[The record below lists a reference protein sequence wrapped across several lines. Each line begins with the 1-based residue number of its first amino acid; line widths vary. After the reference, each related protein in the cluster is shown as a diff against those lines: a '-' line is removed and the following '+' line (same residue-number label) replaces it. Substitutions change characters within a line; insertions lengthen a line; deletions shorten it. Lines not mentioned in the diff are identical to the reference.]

1 MVVVAEAKQLLGA
14 TVRNDQHGFSLLE
27 TMIALCILAVV
38 AAGVLPLGILAA
50 KMSENQ
56 GHLSARTAE
65 YAQDKIEQL
74 VALAYGDTS
83 TDTRVSPAPNGAGMI
98 VLPAVGGSGLAVGGS
113 INTAAPVALY
123 ADYLD
128 VNGNVLAA
136 GGGVPAGWYYMRA
149 WQITQPRAN
158 LKQITVVARVNALA
172 FGGPGVLPQSTVS
185 VLKTSPF

>member
-1 MVVVAEAKQLLGA
+1 MGA
-14 TVRNDQHGFSLLE
+14 TVTTDQRGFSLLE

-50 KMSENQ
+50 KMSENN

-74 VALAYGDTS
+74 VALAYGDATS
-83 TDTRVSPAPNGAGMI
+83 DTRQFPSPNA
-98 VLPAVGGSGLAVGGS
+98 GGSGLAIGGS
-113 INTAAPVALY
+113 INTAAPVATY

-128 VNGNVLAA
+128 VNGNLILAP
-136 GGGVPAGWYYMRA
+136 GGPPANWYYMRA
-149 WQITQPRAN
+149 WRITQVRPN
-158 LKQITVVARVNALA
+158 LKQIIVVARVNSLA
-172 FGGPGVLPQSTVS
+172 FGGPGLLPQSTVS

>member
-1 MVVVAEAKQLLGA
+1 
-14 TVRNDQHGFSLLE
+14 VRTDQRGFTLLE
-27 TMIALCILAVV
+27 TMIALAILAVV

-74 VALAYGDTS
+74 VALAYGDST
-83 TDTRVSPAPNGAGMI
+83 TDTRVFPSPNN
-98 VLPAVGGSGLAVGGS
+98 GGSGLALGGS
-113 INTAAPVALY
+113 IDTAAPVALY

-136 GGGVPAGWYYMRA
+136 AGGPPADWYYMRV

-158 LKQITVVARVNALA
+158 LKQITVVSRVNALA
-172 FGGPGVLPQSTVS
+172 FGGPGLLPQSTVS

>member
-1 MVVVAEAKQLLGA
+1 V
-14 TVRNDQHGFSLLE
+14 TTDQRGFSLLE

-74 VALAYGDTS
+74 VALAYSDAT
-83 TDTRVSPAPNGAGMI
+83 TDTRVFPAPN
-98 VLPAVGGSGLAVGGS
+98 VGGSGLTIGGS
-113 INTAAPVALY
+113 IVTTAPAALY

-128 VNGNVLAA
+128 VNGNVLPAA
-136 GGGVPAGWYYMRA
+136 GGGPPAGWYYMRA
-149 WQITQPRAN
+149 WRITQLRAN
-158 LKQITVVARVNALA
+158 LKQIIVVARVNALA
-172 FGGPGVLPQSTVS
+172 FGGPGLLPQSTVS

>member
-1 MVVVAEAKQLLGA
+1 M
-14 TVRNDQHGFSLLE
+14 TSDQRGFTLLE
-27 TMIALCILAVV
+27 TMVALCILAVV

-74 VALAYGDTS
+74 VALAYGDAS
-83 TDTRVSPAPNGAGMI
+83 TDTRVFPAPNT
-98 VLPAVGGSGLAVGGS
+98 GGSGLAIGGS
-113 INTAAPVALY
+113 INTAAPSALY

-136 GGGVPAGWYYMRA
+136 AAARLRAG
-149 WQITQPRAN
+149 T
-158 LKQITVVARVNALA
+158 TCAR
-172 FGGPGVLPQSTVS
+172 GRSRSYGQT
-185 VLKTSPF
+185 

>member
-1 MVVVAEAKQLLGA
+1 M
-14 TVRNDQHGFSLLE
+14 TSDQRGFTLLE
-27 TMIALCILAVV
+27 TMVALCILAVV

-74 VALAYGDTS
+74 VALAYGDAS
-83 TDTRVSPAPNGAGMI
+83 TDTRVFPAPNT
-98 VLPAVGGSGLAVGGS
+98 GGSGLAIGGS
-113 INTAAPVALY
+113 INTAAPSALY

-128 VNGNVLAA
+128 VNGNVLA
-136 GGGVPAGWYYMRA
+136 GGGGPPAGWYYMRA
-149 WQITQPRAN
+149 WQITQLRPN

-172 FGGPGVLPQSTVS
+172 FGGPGLLPQSTVS
-185 VLKTSPF
+185 LLKTSPF

>member
-1 MVVVAEAKQLLGA
+1 MGA
-14 TVRNDQHGFSLLE
+14 TVTTDQRGFSLLE

-50 KMSENQ
+50 KMSENN

-74 VALAYGDTS
+74 VALAYGDAT
-83 TDTRVSPAPNGAGMI
+83 TDTRVFPAPA
-98 VLPAVGGSGLAVGGS
+98 AGGSGLAIGGS
-113 INTAAPVALY
+113 IVTAAPVGHSTPTIWTSTAT
-123 ADYLD
+123 
-128 VNGNVLAA
+128 VLAA
-136 GGGVPAGWYYMRA
+136 GGGPPAGWYYMRA

-158 LKQITVVARVNALA
+158 LKQIIVVARVNALA
-172 FGGPGVLPQSTVS
+172 FGGPGLLPQSTVS

>member
-1 MVVVAEAKQLLGA
+1 V
-14 TVRNDQHGFSLLE
+14 TTDQRGFTLLE

-74 VALAYGDTS
+74 VSLAYGDAT
-83 TDTRVSPAPNGAGMI
+83 TDTGVFPATA
-98 VLPAVGGSGLAVGGS
+98 AGGSGLAVGGS
-113 INTAAPVALY
+113 TNTAAPVALY

-128 VNGNVLAA
+128 INGNVLAA
-136 GGGVPAGWYYMRA
+136 AGGPPAGWYYMRA
-149 WQITQPRAN
+149 WQITLPRAN

-172 FGGPGVLPQSTVS
+172 FGGPGLLPQSTVS

>member
-1 MVVVAEAKQLLGA
+1 MV
-14 TVRNDQHGFSLLE
+14 
-27 TMIALCILAVV
+27 ALCILAVV

-74 VALAYGDTS
+74 VALAYGDAS
-83 TDTRVSPAPNGAGMI
+83 TDTRVFPAPNT
-98 VLPAVGGSGLAVGGS
+98 GGSGLAIGGS
-113 INTAAPVALY
+113 INTAAPSALY

-128 VNGNVLAA
+128 VNGNVMAA
-136 GGGVPAGWYYMRA
+136 GGGPPAGWYYLRA
-149 WQITQPRAN
+149 WLITQLRPN

-172 FGGPGVLPQSTVS
+172 FGGPGLLPQSTVS
-185 VLKTSPF
+185 LLKTSPF

>member
-1 MVVVAEAKQLLGA
+1 M
-14 TVRNDQHGFSLLE
+14 TTDQRGFTLLE
-27 TMIALCILAVV
+27 TMVALCILAVV

-74 VALAYGDTS
+74 VALAYGDAS
-83 TDTRVSPAPNGAGMI
+83 TDTRVFPAPNT
-98 VLPAVGGSGLAVGGS
+98 GGTGLALGGS
-113 INTAAPVALY
+113 INTAVPSALY

-128 VNGNVLAA
+128 VNGNVMAA
-136 GGGVPAGWYYMRA
+136 GGGPPAGWYYMRA
-149 WQITQPRAN
+149 WQITQLRPN

-172 FGGPGVLPQSTVS
+172 FGGPGLLPQSTVS
-185 VLKTSPF
+185 LLKTSPF

>member
-1 MVVVAEAKQLLGA
+1 MV
-14 TVRNDQHGFSLLE
+14 
-27 TMIALCILAVV
+27 ALCILAVV

-74 VALAYGDTS
+74 VALAYGDAS
-83 TDTRVSPAPNGAGMI
+83 TDTRVFPAPNT
-98 VLPAVGGSGLAVGGS
+98 GGTGLALGGS
-113 INTAAPVALY
+113 INTAVPSALY

-128 VNGNVLAA
+128 VNGNVMAA
-136 GGGVPAGWYYMRA
+136 GGGPPAGWYYMRA
-149 WQITQPRAN
+149 WQITQLRPN

-172 FGGPGVLPQSTVS
+172 FGGPGLLPQSTVS
-185 VLKTSPF
+185 LLKTSPF

>member
-1 MVVVAEAKQLLGA
+1 M
-14 TVRNDQHGFSLLE
+14 TTDQRGFTLIE

-65 YAQDKIEQL
+65 YAQDKLEQL
-74 VALAYGDTS
+74 VALSYGDAT
-83 TDTRVSPAPNGAGMI
+83 TDTRVFPAPNS
-98 VLPAVGGSGLAVGGS
+98 GGSGLALGGS

-128 VNGNVLAA
+128 VNGNVLA
-136 GGGVPAGWYYMRA
+136 GGGGPPAGWYYMRA
-149 WQITQPRAN
+149 WQITLVRPN
-158 LKQITVVARVNALA
+158 LKQITVISRVNALA
-172 FGGPGVLPQSTVS
+172 FGGPGLLPQSTVS
-185 VLKTSPF
+185 LLKTSPF

>member
-1 MVVVAEAKQLLGA
+1 M
-14 TVRNDQHGFSLLE
+14 TNDQRGFTLLE
-27 TMIALCILAVV
+27 TMVALGILAVV

-50 KMSENQ
+50 KLSENQ

-74 VALAYGDTS
+74 VALAYSDTA
-83 TDTRVSPAPNGAGMI
+83 TDTRVFPSPNA
-98 VLPAVGGSGLAVGGS
+98 GGSGLTVGGS
-113 INTAAPVALY
+113 INTAAPSALY

-128 VNGNVLAA
+128 VNGNVLASA
-136 GGGVPAGWYYMRA
+136 GGPPAGWYYMRV

-172 FGGPGVLPQSTVS
+172 FGGPGLLPQSTVS

>member
-1 MVVVAEAKQLLGA
+1 VVAGPRQRLGA
-14 TVRNDQHGFSLLE
+14 TVTTDQRGFTLLE

-74 VALAYGDTS
+74 VALAYGDAT
-83 TDTRVSPAPNGAGMI
+83 TDTRVFPATSRRRQRPRDWRQHQYRRSRGA
-98 VLPAVGGSGLAVGGS
+98 LRRLSGRQRQRAGR
-113 INTAAPVALY
+113 
-123 ADYLD
+123 
-128 VNGNVLAA
+128 
-136 GGGVPAGWYYMRA
+136 GGGPPAGWYYMRA

-172 FGGPGVLPQSTVS
+172 FGGPGLLPQSTVS

>member
-1 MVVVAEAKQLLGA
+1 M
-14 TVRNDQHGFSLLE
+14 TTDQRGFTLLE
-27 TMIALCILAVV
+27 TMVALSILAVV

-74 VALAYGDTS
+74 VALTYSDAT
-83 TDTRVSPAPNGAGMI
+83 TDTRVFPAPNA
-98 VLPAVGGSGLAVGGS
+98 GGSGLAVGGS
-113 INTAAPVALY
+113 INTAAPSALY

-136 GGGVPAGWYYMRA
+136 AGGPPAGWYYMRA

-158 LKQITVVARVNALA
+158 LKQITVIARVNALA
-172 FGGPGVLPQSTVS
+172 FGGPGLLPQSTVS
-185 VLKTSPF
+185 LLKTSPF

>member
-1 MVVVAEAKQLLGA
+1 MVT
-14 TVRNDQHGFSLLE
+14 TVTHNQRGFSLLE
-27 TMIALCILAVV
+27 TMIALGILAVV

-74 VALAYGDTS
+74 VSLAYGDVT
-83 TDTRVSPAPNGAGMI
+83 TDTRVFPAPA
-98 VLPAVGGSGLAVGGS
+98 AGGSGLAVGGS
-113 INTAAPVALY
+113 VNTAAPVALY

-128 VNGNVLAA
+128 VNGNVLA
-136 GGGVPAGWYYMRA
+136 GGGGPPAGWYYMRA
-149 WQITQPRAN
+149 WQITQSRAN
-158 LKQITVVARVNALA
+158 LKQIIVVARVNALA
-172 FGGPGVLPQSTVS
+172 FGGSGLLPQSTVS

>member
-1 MVVVAEAKQLLGA
+1 MVVAGPQQHLGT
-14 TVRNDQHGFSLLE
+14 TVTTDQRGFTLIE

-50 KMSENQ
+50 KMAENQ

-74 VALAYGDTS
+74 VALAYGDAT
-83 TDTRVSPAPNGAGMI
+83 TDTRVFPAPST
-98 VLPAVGGSGLAVGGS
+98 GGSGLTIGGS

-136 GGGVPAGWYYMRA
+136 GGGPPAGWYYMRA
-149 WQITQPRAN
+149 WQITQVRAN
-158 LKQITVVARVNALA
+158 LKQITVVSRVNALA
-172 FGGPGVLPQSTVS
+172 FGGPGLLPQSTVS

>member
-1 MVVVAEAKQLLGA
+1 M
-14 TVRNDQHGFSLLE
+14 NDQRGFTLLE
-27 TMIALCILAVV
+27 TMVALGNLAVV

-50 KMSENQ
+50 KLSENQ

-74 VALAYGDTS
+74 VALAYSDTA
-83 TDTRVSPAPNGAGMI
+83 TDTRVFPAPNA
-98 VLPAVGGSGLAVGGS
+98 GGSGLTVGGS
-113 INTAAPVALY
+113 INTAAPAALY

-128 VNGNVLAA
+128 VNGNVLASA
-136 GGGVPAGWYYMRA
+136 GGPPAGWYYMRV

-172 FGGPGVLPQSTVS
+172 FGGPGLLPQSTVS

>member
-1 MVVVAEAKQLLGA
+1 V
-14 TVRNDQHGFSLLE
+14 TTDQRGFSLLE

-50 KMSENQ
+50 KMAENQ

-74 VALAYGDTS
+74 VALAYGDVT
-83 TDTRVSPAPNGAGMI
+83 TDTRVFPAPST
-98 VLPAVGGSGLAVGGS
+98 GGSGLAIGGS
-113 INTAAPVALY
+113 VDTAAPSVLY

-136 GGGVPAGWYYMRA
+136 GGGPPAGWYYMRA
-149 WQITQPRAN
+149 WQITQLRAN
-158 LKQITVVARVNALA
+158 LKQITVIARVNALA
-172 FGGPGVLPQSTVS
+172 FGGPGLLPQSTVS
-185 VLKTSPF
+185 LLKTSPF

>member
-1 MVVVAEAKQLLGA
+1 V
-14 TVRNDQHGFSLLE
+14 TTDQRGFTLLE

-50 KMSENQ
+50 KMTENQ

-74 VALAYGDTS
+74 VVLAYGDVT
-83 TDTRVSPAPNGAGMI
+83 TDTRVFPAPNA
-98 VLPAVGGSGLAVGGS
+98 GGSGLAVGGS
-113 INTAAPVALY
+113 LNTAAPSALY

-136 GGGVPAGWYYMRA
+136 AGGPPAGWYYMRA

-158 LKQITVVARVNALA
+158 LKQITVIARVNALA
-172 FGGPGVLPQSTVS
+172 FGGPGLLPQSTVS

>member
-1 MVVVAEAKQLLGA
+1 MGA
-14 TVRNDQHGFSLLE
+14 TVTTDQRGFSLLE

-74 VALAYGDTS
+74 VALAYGDATS
-83 TDTRVSPAPNGAGMI
+83 DTRVFPSPNA
-98 VLPAVGGSGLAVGGS
+98 GGSGLAIGGS
-113 INTAAPVALY
+113 INTAAPVATY

-128 VNGNVLAA
+128 VNGNVLPAA
-136 GGGVPAGWYYMRA
+136 GGPPADWYYMRA
-149 WQITQPRAN
+149 WRITLVRAN
-158 LKQITVVARVNALA
+158 LKQIVVVARVNALA
-172 FGGPGVLPQSTVS
+172 FGGPGLLPQSTVS